1 MSLEMFRKKLPD
13 RYLGSPI
20 LGILGSLRQFEEF
33 DIDLLGAKTA
43 AAEHCIGLQSTAE
56 LDGLLVTAKQ
66 TIFDRIIGDSS
77 QGEDSGILGIGH

>member
-20 LGILGSLRQFEEF
+20 LGILGSWRQFEEF
-33 DIDLLGAKTA
+33 DIDSPGAKTA

-56 LDGLLVTAKQ
+56 LDGLLVTAKE
-66 TIFDRIIGDSS
+66 TI
-77 QGEDSGILGIGH
+77 L